1 MMGTVVLAENDW
13 RTKGMEGSMSDGEAR
28 RTAYAGNGGHRVMTV
43 GDATSDGI
51 KRAQSGLI
59 SELYRMLDKRDMTR
73 SQLARVTGDSSTMSV
88 RTFTPETNVTLR
100 TMVRNAEALGCDV
113 RITLVPKEGKE

>member
-1 MMGTVVLAENDW
+1 
-13 RTKGMEGSMSDGEAR
+13 MSNGEAR
-28 RTAYAGNGGHRVMTV
+28 RAAYAGNGGQRVMTV

-51 KRAQSGLI
+51 KRAHSGLI

>member
-1 MMGTVVLAENDW
+1 
-13 RTKGMEGSMSDGEAR
+13 MSDGER
-28 RTAYAGNGGHRVMTV
+28 RMAALAGNHGHQGMTV
-43 GDATSDGI
+43 SDATSEGI
-51 KRAQSGLI
+51 KRAHSWLI

-73 SQLARVTGDSSTMSV
+73 AQLARAVGDSSTMSV